1 MSQFSVAIMC
11 RDDEVG
17 QRLLHGLELLGVE
30 AVPCQPGAAVTT
42 SVVAT
47 DDPDLRIETRQVRI
61 LVRQVGDTQG
71 TCPRTLALNWPLRYN
86 QLVAALARVPALLE
100 PSSGTRAVAGQFA
113 ELVGDSE
120 ALRRVKELV
129 TQVARS
135 DATVLITG
143 ESGTGK
149 EVVARAIHRASQRL
163 GQPFVPVNCGAIPA
177 DLLESELFGHE
188 KGAFTGALEARPGRF
203 ELAHGGTLFLDEI
216 GDMPLPMQVKLLR
229 AIQEKCVERIGSARS
244 IPCDVRIIA
253 ATHQNLDA
261 LIEQGRFRED
271 LFYRLAVFPVVVP
284 PLRERVEDIQPIA
297 LDKLARLEADTGTA
311 ATLTEAAWQALCAYP
326 WPGNVREL
334 CNLMERIAVQYR
346 GRVVDARDLPLRQRG
361 DSAAEAL
368 PAAAAHADTGTA
380 DADPAVVLP
389 VNGIDLRAFL
399 ADMERSLIKQAL
411 DDTESVV
418 ARAADRLHIRRTTL
432 VEKMRKYGIRR
443 EAV

>member
-17 QRLLHGLELLGVE
+17 QRLLHGLELLGIE
-30 AVPCQPGAAVTT
+30 AVPCQPGAATT
-42 SVVAT
+42 TAVVAT
-47 DDPDLRIETRQVRI
+47 DDPDLRLESNQVRLLI
-61 LVRQVGDTQG
+61 RRVGEAPG
-71 TCPRTLALNWPLRYN
+71 SCPRTLSLTWPLRYN
-86 QLVAALARVPALLE
+86 QLVSALARVPGLLD
-100 PSSGTRAVAGQFA
+100 PAADRHAVAGRFA
-113 ELVGDSE
+113 ELVGDST
-120 ALRRVKELV
+120 ALNRVKELV

-284 PLRERVEDIQPIA
+284 PLRERVEDIEPIA
-297 LDKLARLEADTGTA
+297 LDKLARLEADAGTA
-311 ATLTEAAWQALCAYP
+311 TTLTEGAWAALRGYP

-334 CNLMERIAVQYR
+334 CNLMERIAVQFR
-346 GRVVDARDLPLRQRG
+346 GRVVDAPDLPLRLRG
-361 DSAAEAL
+361 ETVGEPAPVSAERSEAT
-368 PAAAAHADTGTA
+368 AA
-380 DADPAVVLP
+380 DADSSVVLP